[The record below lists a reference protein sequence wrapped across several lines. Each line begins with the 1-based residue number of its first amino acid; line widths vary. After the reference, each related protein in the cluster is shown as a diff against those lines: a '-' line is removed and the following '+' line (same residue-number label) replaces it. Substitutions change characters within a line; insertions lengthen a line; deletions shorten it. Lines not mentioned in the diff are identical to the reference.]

1 MAARSDGPSI
11 VPVADEDLAVGASYR
26 MTFRDGDDGL
36 EAVDIHGRTITR
48 ITKTP
53 IKHAPD
59 RALVSLDPPLANE
72 EADVSERLEDRLQ

>member
-53 IKHAPD
+53 IKM
-59 RALVSLDPPLANE
+59 
-72 EADVSERLEDRLQ
+72 LQIVRSCRSIHRWR